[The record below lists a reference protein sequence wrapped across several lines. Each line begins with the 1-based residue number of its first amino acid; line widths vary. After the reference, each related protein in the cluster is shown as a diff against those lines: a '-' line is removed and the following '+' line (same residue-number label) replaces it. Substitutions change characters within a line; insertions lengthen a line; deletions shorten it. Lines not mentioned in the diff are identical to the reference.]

1 MRKLYRVVLLFVL
14 GVTVIRTQAQVTVAG
29 SSGANG
35 SYTTLSAAFSA
46 IAGNSQAGNNINISI
61 SGNTTEPGS
70 VIMTP
75 SAGAWTTLTIAP
87 VGGPWTV
94 SGAVV
99 AGFPLLDFNAVSNV
113 TINGGNNLIFENT
126 TVSAAAGTST
136 IRFTNNSSNNNI
148 NGCTIK
154 GASTMTGNTG
164 GGTIFFGNSVA
175 GNNSNTISGCTIA
188 ASGANLPSKA
198 VFSANT
204 TGTSTGNTISNCNI
218 ENYFNATAASQGVYI
233 EAGNSAWI
241 ITGNRF
247 YQTAP
252 RDYTNTVTAYHSAIL
267 IQSTTGSNYT
277 ISNNIIGYANSAG
290 TGTYT
295 ITNNAGA
302 AFPKFSGIDIQTSN
316 GTMSNITGNLINN
329 ISLTTNAVASA
340 STTANAVFLG
350 IALRA
355 GNVTIG
361 GTSAPLGNTI
371 GDVSN
376 TGAISV
382 SVAANAGTST
392 DIVGIGIYN
401 ATVATLAR
409 YNNIHSISAL
419 NTSTSNA
426 RIVGISVANT
436 ASTPVT
442 LSNNTIGGTSLV
454 AGALINNSSGTGS
467 YIHGIDVTNNQTGL
481 TADNNIIRYFN
492 NSAANTGL
500 LSATA
505 SLTGIMLNST
515 LGTTAHYFSQNQIY
529 GLYSTSGGSSN
540 IGIIGIFMNAAATSS
555 VTVQNNY
562 IHSFSF
568 NTSAAGAIMYGT
580 IATTTFPAN
589 YTNNIIRLGIDAA
602 GNSITVPGS
611 IYGIY
616 ENGNNASTL
625 FYNSVYIGG
634 TGVSASTGLT
644 ACYYSNKTGAAA
656 IVAYNIFA
664 NQRSSGGSNLSPH
677 VIYRYNTFSGWTNNY
692 NLHYLPN
699 TAGTATAGSAWG
711 YSSAGVSTTVFSTW
725 QTTSSQPNS
734 IAGDPGFVNA
744 SGSAAALD
752 MHLSCPSA
760 ADQIQIGAP
769 TIGTPPLTD
778 YAGLT
783 RSSYTPTDAGAYVV
797 SCNLSISYTPLSTP
811 LCGTGNQTFT
821 ANITTSGGTVLPA
834 DGSGNEPRVYY
845 RKNGGAWVST
855 DGNFISGTQWSFTID
870 VSLVG
875 GALSSG
881 DVIDYF
887 VVAQDNANS
896 ILVSNPG
903 GASSA
908 TFSVNSLSAYP
919 SSPNSYT
926 VKPQLNGTYTVGV
939 AGNYSTLTAAAA
951 AYNNGCLTGPVV
963 FSLTDANYPSETYPI
978 TFTSNSTASATNTLT
993 IKPTGTTTISGS
1005 SATSILAFNGAD
1017 YITINGSNS
1026 ATVNS
1031 VCPLVQASRNLTIQN
1046 TNAST
1051 TSAVIWI
1058 YNNGADGATN
1068 LAIRNTNITGS
1079 AVTATLAGIGSG
1091 GSGIAPSSL
1100 GNGNNNNTFE
1110 NNAITQVQYGLLM
1123 NGTNAS
1129 RNTGTL
1135 VKLNSITTVGLTGIM
1150 MVNESA
1156 PIIEAN
1162 TITNV
1167 YGIGSLSAVAGINL
1181 GAAALNINTYN
1192 STFDVINA
1200 LVSKNKIDNVAQTG
1214 NSSVGIAVNAVSGG
1228 TTKIYNNMI
1237 SRVASNST
1245 TATHL
1250 GAGIQV
1256 GGGGSTEIYHNT
1268 VYISNPTPYS
1278 VTSSAA
1284 NNFALAIGGSTPA
1297 TVDVKNNILVTSL
1310 SNATGK
1316 TVCIGV
1322 NTATSSLTSDY
1333 NDLNYTGTN
1342 SFTGC
1347 TGGLN
1352 AATTQ
1357 LTLGNWNGVTGSP
1370 DMNSK
1375 NFTPVFISASDL
1387 HLNTAN
1393 AGNTANLNAAGTTL
1407 AAVTDDIDCA
1417 PRPASPDLGCDE
1429 YDPTDLTAPVITI
1442 TGSPVSGCASTF
1454 SIAANRTVTATITD
1468 FSGVPTSGGLMPR
1481 LYYRKNAGAWS
1492 LANSVAGTLSSGS
1505 GTNGTWSFVIPGAFL
1520 ADNDVID
1527 YFVIAQDIVATPN
1540 IAFNPAAGSPA
1551 ATDVNTV
1558 TTAPTISTTT
1568 FTVYPTLNGT
1578 YTVGTSGNYTSLGAM
1593 ATAYNTGCI
1602 TGNVIFRL
1610 QDASYTPGSP
1620 VQFNENA
1627 SANAGPFS
1635 CTIQPATGVS
1645 AIINGNFATATIII
1659 NGADNIII
1667 NGSNNPVVNSTCYG
1681 ATNSTRNLTITNT
1694 NSSVNSA
1701 VVWLQ
1706 TASSGATPA
1715 VTGSAVKNCIIT
1727 GNASTTTLFGI
1738 GMGSAAG
1745 GIAQNSFGNGNNNN
1759 TFENNAISKVQY
1771 GIYTQGNSTTK
1782 NSGNTINLNQMTTGF
1797 PNGIGYGGIFAGY
1810 ENTITISANS
1820 IGGIASSSSSFDAYA
1835 INLGLIG
1842 FNATTLTGAEVTN
1855 ATVTRNVITQ
1865 VQSNSAAAAS
1875 AAGIVVA
1882 SAATGTNII
1891 ANNMISGIISSSTGS
1906 DLTAGI
1912 LVGGGTGTTQIYY
1925 NTVYLTGG
1933 RGSASQN
1940 SYALAIGGSN
1950 PIVDNRNNILVNT
1963 QTAVGGGASYALG
1976 LSYNAS
1982 YSNLTSNNNDM
1993 YTGLANVVRVGGL
2006 TTAGGTNYPTVT
2018 GAGSWNL
2025 ASGKDANSISV
2036 LPVFLS
2042 ATDLHLDVNNATNS
2056 QLNAAGAPLIVTTDI
2071 DCDTRDVATPDMGC
2085 DEFTPPQCT
2094 IGTGGT
2100 ISPASVTGCGSVS
2113 QTLTLSG
2120 AIFGNAVTYQ
2130 WQSSPDNSTWTNIP
2144 GATTVTYNATAT
2156 STTYYRVVVTCSIGP
2171 ITYYSASA
2179 LITVNTAPNITF
2191 NPANPYVC
2199 GAGNSVTITAS
2210 GATTYSWSPATGLN
2224 TTTGATVTAT
2234 LSSAQ
2239 TYTVTGTLGS
2249 CNGTATVT
2257 VGIAPA
2263 VSISGPSASQTN
2275 VCLNGST
2282 NLTSAASSSYTVSS
2296 IAYAPES
2303 VCGSVTTIDRNTSG
2317 WVQGGFFTAFDE
2329 GYFPTTLPFDFVFYA
2344 NTYTTGTELRL
2355 GSNGFVTFGTTGYLG
2370 GSAFSVGTIPSS
2382 AIPNNTI
2389 YGIWRDLDFSNA
2401 GSIRTWVCG
2410 SAPNRRYVIEYN
2422 AVPNYAAG
2430 APYNNSN
2437 THTFQIVLYETTNC
2451 IDVIVT
2457 NSPSATKTIGI
2468 ENATGSAASFP
2479 AGRNA
2484 ASFTVTNPP
2493 GEAWRFCPGNISFSW
2508 SPSTFL
2514 NSTTIANPKATNM
2527 TSTQT
2532 YTVTATELSTGC
2544 SASGSITITVGQ
2556 PLSVSAT
2563 VNPGATV
2570 CAGGAT
2576 VSLNA
2581 TPSGGGGPYTY
2592 TWSDGFS
2599 TIGTTQ
2605 NVNSTPSAT
2614 TTYTVTVSD
2623 ACGQNANA
2631 SQTVTVS
2638 NPAVLS
2644 VTNGQRC
2651 GAGPVT
2657 MTATPAGGSN
2667 ITWYSLPSG
2676 GATLATGNSYSPV
2689 LGVGTYTYYVAAGLS
2704 GISTNVAPPDPAT
2717 LGTFSTIALSTG
2729 TIFTTSQ
2736 AFLLNSVTI
2745 YPGSS
2750 GQSSTIRIIDQST
2763 GLDVPG
2769 SPVSYVTTVSGG
2781 NTPQVIPMGGI
2792 SIQPGITYV
2801 IQQGP
2806 SLLSLSRNDNANAPW
2821 LYPFT
2826 TGPVTFVNNTTNLN
2840 RYYYYFYNWDI
2851 TLSCESARVPVTAT
2865 VSNLPSI
2872 TASATAPTICSGA
2885 STTLNVSSSNTN
2897 YTYTWNPG
2905 AFTGSSY
2912 SVTPASN
2919 TTYTVTALD
2928 NVGASPYFGCSTSQN
2943 VSITVNPRTGNPSVT
2958 PASGSICV
2966 GATLPLTAS
2975 GSTGNYYQFGT
2986 QAAQN
2991 NTSGTTAYPA
3001 PYTVL
3006 YGGQKMQFL
3015 ILASE
3020 LSAAGFV
3027 AGSDLTSIQ
3036 FPVASL
3042 GSDWGVG
3049 ISQIPSFRVGI
3060 GTTSLTTL
3068 TTFQTL
3074 TNYTVPASFTPT
3086 VGYTNSHTFAT
3097 PLTWNGTDNI
3107 IIETTFSTG
3116 SNGLSSR
3123 AVFQYNS
3130 PAGYTCCIVYRADN
3144 QTAPAMASY
3153 SGTPT
3158 YTYTSR
3164 PDFRLNGTTIPQF
3177 TWSPTAGL
3185 FTNAA
3190 GTVAYSGTP
3199 ATTLYANPSAV
3210 SSTYTINA
3218 NNIYNCPAL
3227 STTSAT
3233 VNMNVNITASTN
3245 LIAPVN
3251 GGARIGYQRNN
3262 LAVTNHLFDTANCNL
3277 VATVVP
3283 GGANP
3288 ISGIVSGYA
3297 KKEVVDIAG
3306 GTSPLFNGYPYVER
3320 HFDIWPV
3327 TNVSDMD
3334 TRTGTITLYVLQS
3347 EFDNYNNFI
3356 STWYTLFPL
3365 LPTGPSDL
3373 AAIANIRVTH
3383 WFGQSATGAPGTYSG
3398 WPTMYEL
3405 ITPTVTW
3412 DPPFSLGGTGG
3423 ATGWWKITFPAV
3435 GFGGYF
3441 IHTDIGGVLPV
3452 NWLNITAYHTNGINK
3467 VEWKVT
3473 EDNMDRYEVERSA
3486 DGRSFEKIGTV
3497 RSNGARNVSITYT
3510 LDDVNPLRG
3519 VNYYRIKSFS
3529 KDGRSNYSRMVM
3541 VMVDARGMVV
3551 GNLYPN
3557 PATTQITYEVVSGSN
3572 TKATVELL
3580 DITGK
3585 QLKLRTESFIRGTN
3599 TLKYDIENLPQG
3611 QYMLR
3616 VTTADGYKDIKPF
3629 VKL

>member
-1 MRKLYRVVLLFVL
+1 MRKLYRVVLLFL
-14 GVTVIRTQAQVTVAG
+14 LAVTVIRTQAQVTVAG

-35 SYTTLSAAFSA
+35 SYTTLSAAFTA

-94 SGAVV
+94 SGAVN

-126 TVSAAAGTST
+126 TVSATAGTST

-164 GGTIFFGNSVA
+164 GGTIFFGNAVA

-252 RDYTNTVTAYHSAIL
+252 RDYTSTVTAYHSAIL

-316 GTMSNITGNLINN
+316 GTMSNITGNLISN
-329 ISLTTNAVASA
+329 ISLTTNAGTTASA
-340 STTANAVFLG
+340 TSNGVFLG

-371 GDVSN
+371 GNVSN

-382 SVAANAGTST
+382 SVTANTGTST

-426 RIVGISVANT
+426 RIVGISVENT
-436 ASTPVT
+436 ASTPIT

-467 YIHGIDVTNNQTGL
+467 YIHGIDVTKNFTGL

-492 NSAANTGL
+492 NSAGNTG
-500 LSATA
+500 TA
-505 SLTGIMLNST
+505 SPNASLIGIMLNCLLNS
-515 LGTTAHYFSQNQIY
+515 TAHYFSQNQIY
-529 GLYSTSGGSSN
+529 GLYSTYVGSGN
-540 IGIIGIFMNAAATSS
+540 IGIIGIYMNVASSPPPGSS

-562 IHSFSF
+562 IHSFSI
-568 NTSAAGAIMYGT
+568 NSTSATAAMYGVVMGQT
-580 IATTTFPAN
+580 AQAT

-602 GNSITVPGS
+602 GNSVTVPCS

-616 ENGNNASTL
+616 ESLNIPSTL

-644 ACYYSNKTGAAA
+644 ACYYSNKTSAAA

-664 NQRSSGGSNLSPH
+664 NQRSSGGSNANPH
-677 VIYRYNTFSGWTNNY
+677 VIYRYNTFTGWTNNY

-711 YSSAGVSTTVFSTW
+711 YNSAAASTTAFNAWKDTSL
-725 QTTSSQPNS
+725 QTNS
-734 IAGDPGFVNA
+734 IAGDPGFLNA
-744 SGSAAALD
+744 TGSAATLD

-769 TIGTPPLTD
+769 TIGTPPSTD

-1051 TSAVIWI
+1051 SSAVIWI

-1068 LAIRNTNITGS
+1068 LAIRNCNITGLS
-1079 AVTATLAGIGSG
+1079 LGGTLAGIGSG
-1091 GSGIAPSSL
+1091 SSTISSTSL
-1100 GNGNNNNTFE
+1100 GLNNNNNTFE
-1110 NNAITQVQYGLLM
+1110 NNNISAVQYGIYSQ
-1123 NGTNAS
+1123 GAS
-1129 RNTGTL
+1129 IGFKNTGNTYSL
-1135 VKLNSITTVGLTGIM
+1135 
-1150 MVNESA
+1150 
-1156 PIIEAN
+1156 N
-1162 TITNV
+1162 TI
-1167 YGIGSLSAVAGINL
+1167 
-1181 GAAALNINTYN
+1181 
-1192 STFDVINA
+1192 
-1200 LVSKNKIDNVAQTG
+1200 
-1214 NSSVGIAVNAVSGG
+1214 SSVGRSGIYLGFESTPQVLSNNISNVGGAGGEATGINIGAVSTISSTVFTGGNEVTGATISRNYVYNVVTASAQSNVGIFVAFAPSG
-1228 TTKIYNNMI
+1228 TTAIYNNMVSTI
-1237 SRVASNST
+1237 S
-1245 TATHL
+1245 AT
-1250 GAGIQV
+1250 GGSICAGIYIY
-1256 GGGGSTEIYHNT
+1256 GGGATSQIYNNT
-1268 VYISNPTPYS
+1268 VYLSGS
-1278 VTSSAA
+1278 VTSAT
-1284 NNFALAIGGSTPA
+1284 NHFALAIGSNA
-1297 TVDVKNNILVTSL
+1297 TTDIKNNILVNKLSVNGGYSL
-1310 SNATGK
+1310 AIGTAAANLTG
-1316 TVCIGV
+1316 
-1322 NTATSSLTSDY
+1322 LTTNY
-1333 NDLNYTGTN
+1333 NDLFVSGTN
-1342 SFTGC
+1342 SNIGRI
-1347 TGGLN
+1347 GGLTG
-1352 AATTQ
+1352 ATTNYN
-1357 LTLGNWNGVTGSP
+1357 TLALWQAVAGAP
-1370 DMNSK
+1370 DANSK
-1375 NFTPVFISASDL
+1375 NFDPVFVSAPTNL
-1387 HLNTAN
+1387 HLNTSDAN
-1393 AGNTANLNAAGTTL
+1393 NITYLNAQGTSL
-1407 AAVTDDIDCA
+1407 AAITTDYDCDA
-1417 PRPASPDLGCDE
+1417 RAASPDLGCDE
-1429 YDPTDLTAPVITI
+1429 YDPIDLTAPVITI

-1454 SIAANRTVTATITD
+1454 SVAANRTVTATITD

-1558 TTAPTISTTT
+1558 ITAPTISTTT

-1635 CTIQPATGVS
+1635 CTIQPATGVN

-1797 PNGIGYGGIFAGY
+1797 PNGIGYGGIFVGY
-1810 ENTITISANS
+1810 ENNITISANS
-1820 IGGIASSSSSFDAYA
+1820 IGGIASSSSSLDAYA

-1865 VQSNSAAAAS
+1865 VQSNAAAAAS

-1891 ANNMISGIISSSTGS
+1891 ANNMISGVISSSTGS

-1912 LVGGGTGTTQIYY
+1912 LVGGGTGSTQIYY

-2025 ASGKDANSISV
+2025 ASNKDANSISV

-2056 QLNAAGAPLIVTTDI
+2056 QLNAAGAPLSVITDI

-2130 WQSSPDNSTWTNIP
+2130 WQSSPDNSTWSNIP

-2156 STTYYRVVVTCSIGP
+2156 STTYYRVVVTCNIGP

-2430 APYNNSN
+2430 APYNNTN

-2544 SASGSITITVGQ
+2544 SASGNITITVGQ

-2605 NVNSTPSAT
+2605 NINSTPSAT
-2614 TTYTVTVSD
+2614 TTYTVTVND

-2851 TLSCESARVPVTAT
+2851 TLSCQSARVPVTAT
-2865 VSNLPSI
+2865 VTNLPAI
-2872 TASATAPTICSGA
+2872 TASATAPTICNGA
-2885 STTLNVSSSNTN
+2885 STTLNVSSSNSN

-2928 NVGASPYFGCSTSQN
+2928 NVGGSPYFGCSTSQN

-2991 NTSGTTAYPA
+2991 NTSGATAYPA

-3020 LSAAGFV
+3020 LTAAGFV

-3042 GSDWGVG
+3042 GSDWGAV
-3049 ISQIPSFRVGI
+3049 ITQIPSFRVGI
-3060 GTTSLTTL
+3060 GTTTLTTL

-3116 SNGLSSR
+3116 GTGLSFR

-3144 QTAPAMASY
+3144 QTAPAIASY
-3153 SGTPT
+3153 SGVPT

-3210 SSTYTINA
+3210 SSTYTITA

-3233 VNMNVNITASTN
+3233 VNKNVNITASTN

-3288 ISGIVSGYA
+3288 ISGIVSGYV

-3441 IHTDIGGVLPV
+3441 IHTNIGGVLPV